1 MAASWWGEGRKSE
14 RMKYTLEGVKLFRTS
29 SPVAPIHG
37 QTLMQGLSQAQTT
50 PFERGACFCLRPFGE
65 LSSLD

>member
-29 SPVAPIHG
+29 SPVAPI
-37 QTLMQGLSQAQTT
+37 QGSESQ
-50 PFERGACFCLRPFGE
+50 ERTWVGKGKDW
-65 LSSLD
+65 SLNVF